1 MQLELTVKD
10 PIVRGAL
17 ALFPAFSDAPEAPDY
32 RTGPGAEAAGVLRV
46 SEQET
51 GTVVP
56 ELVVHN
62 SGDQPVL
69 LLEGE
74 TLIGAKQNRTLN
86 VSLLVPAGTH
96 LPVPVSCV
104 EAGRWGAARSM
115 ARSPRHA
122 PGDLRRLNTRAVAE
136 SRRRGMGSR
145 ADQGA
150 VWDRVA
156 AYQADLGAPS
166 ATSALEDVYGRV
178 DTQLT
183 DLLGELT
190 PLPDQRGVIL
200 AIGGTVRG
208 IDWFD
213 KASTLAAYWPGLVQ
227 GYAVDALHTPSG
239 DATIADA
246 EAFVAQVLT
255 APATPE
261 DAVGLGQDLV
271 IADDAVAG
279 HALEWND
286 AVVHLAAFATEA
298 IPDRPRAG
306 GRIDRSRWSR

>member
-17 ALFPAFSDAPEAPDY
+17 ALFPAFSSAPEAPQY
-32 RTGPGAEAAGVLRV
+32 LTGPEAEAAGVLRV
-46 SEQET
+46 GEQ
-51 GTVVP
+51 GSGDVP

-62 SGDQPVL
+62 AGTEPVL

-104 EAGRWGAARSM
+104 EAGRWGAPREM
-115 ARSPRHA
+115 ARSARHA
-122 PGDLRRLNTRAVAE
+122 PSDLRRLKTRGVAA
-136 SRRRGMGSR
+136 SRRRGGGPR

-150 VWDRVA
+150 VWDRIA
-156 AYQADLGAPS
+156 SYQSDLAAPS
-166 ATSALEDVYGRV
+166 ATSALEDVYRRV
-178 DTQLT
+178 DDDLT
-183 DLLGELT
+183 GLVGELT

-200 AIGGTVRG
+200 SIAGTVRG

-227 GYAVDALHTPSG
+227 GYAVDALHTEPG
-239 DATIADA
+239 DITIERA
-246 EAFVAQVLT
+246 EAFVAQVLG
-255 APATPE
+255 AEASAA

-271 IADDAVAG
+271 IADDAVVG
-279 HALEWND
+279 NALEWED
-286 AVVHLAAFATEA
+286 AVVHLAAFASPTLPE
-298 IPDRPRAG
+298 RPRPG
-306 GRIDRSRWSR
+306 RRIDRSRWTD

>member
-1 MQLELTVKD
+1 MSEHE
-10 PIVRGAL
+10 
-17 ALFPAFSDAPEAPDY
+17 SDA
-32 RTGPGAEAAGVLRV
+32 
-46 SEQET
+46 
-51 GTVVP
+51 VVP
-56 ELVVHN
+56 ELVVQH
-62 SGDQPVL
+62 SDDEPVL

-86 VSLLVPAGTH
+86 VSLLVPGGTQ

-104 EAGRWGAARSM
+104 DAGRWGAARAM

-122 PGDLRRLNTRAVAE
+122 PGDLRRLKTRAVAE

-156 AYQADLGAPS
+156 SYQADLGAPS
-166 ATSALEDVYGRV
+166 ATSALEAVYSRV
-178 DTQLT
+178 DAQLT
-183 DLLGELT
+183 DLVGELT

-200 AIGGTVRG
+200 SIGGTVRG

-227 GYAVDALHTPSG
+227 GYAVDALHAESS

-246 EAFVAQVLT
+246 EAFVEQVLT
-255 APATPE
+255 AQATSE
-261 DAVGLGQDLV
+261 DAVGLGADLV
-271 IADDAVAG
+271 IANDAIAG
-279 HALEWND
+279 HALEWEH
-286 AVVHLAAFATEA
+286 AVVHLAAFAASTL
-298 IPDRPRAG
+298 PGRTRPGR
-306 GRIDRSRWSR
+306 RIDRSRWSA